1 MNIRIFK
8 SLILILVFMFF
19 GCKDIKDAKNISL
32 LDDDEED
39 AEELDFEEDENTVEG
54 LIAKYQLSSVE
65 GHAVQYLKSVLTN
78 PLIAKDVVGV
88 KNYTE
93 EEFHEFLLILGLN
106 KTKEAIAD
114 IVVTMRARDEV
125 QDAIYDMADDHP
137 QKQNLESQ
145 LKEKEEE
152 YLRDLKISCSSD
164 EGYEGAYIA
173 LRANSSS
180 FLFKALKGQ
189 IDDILSSN

>member
-1 MNIRIFK
+1 MNMRTFK

-19 GCKDIKDAKNISL
+19 GCKDIKDAKNVGL
-32 LDDDEED
+32 LDEDDEE
-39 AEELDFEEDENTVEG
+39 EETEDFDFEDENTIEG
-54 LIAKYQLSSVE
+54 LIAKYQLSPE
-65 GHAVQYLKSVLTN
+65 ERHAVQYLKSVLIN
-78 PLIAKDVVGV
+78 PLIANDVAGI

-93 EEFHEFLLILGLN
+93 EEFHEFLLMLGLN

-145 LKEKEEE
+145 LKGREDE
-152 YLRDLKISCSSD
+152 YLKDLKISCSSD

-180 FLFKALKGQ
+180 FMFKALKGQ
-189 IDDILSSN
+189 IDDTLGN